1 MAKVDIQ
8 SLQQR
13 KEEVKSEQ
21 RILKENIEK
30 VEYQLT
36 YIKRQRDR
44 LQIQLQQTEKQ

>member
-1 MAKVDIQ
+1 MTKEDIQ

-30 VEYQLT
+30 VES
-36 YIKRQRDR
+36 
-44 LQIQLQQTEKQ
+44 